1 MAMHIGNTGQDEP
14 DVMIEMNATPLIDVM
29 MVLLIM
35 LIITIPAQLHSVN
48 LDMPAASKAPP
59 KTDPVVVRVEV
70 SAGNVVSWNGKPLAD
85 RTELEARL
93 RGRGA
98 AAAARNPHPLA
109 RQGALRHR
117 GRGAGRCPAPWT
129 DQTRNSGLGAVR
141 RLSCF
146 RPQAQS
152 PAKTRCCGSAPPRA
166 KGSAAGAASRHSG
179 QAAHPKAPC

>member
-1 MAMHIGNTGQDEP
+1 MAMHNGNTGQDEP

-93 RGRGA
+93 QEA
-98 AAAARNPHPLA
+98 AALQPQPEIHIRSHARA
-109 RQGALRHR
+109 RYATV
-117 GRGAGRCPAPWT
+117 AGV
-129 DQTRNSGLGAVR
+129 L
-141 RLSCF
+141 
-146 RPQAQS
+146 
-152 PAKTRCCGSAPPRA
+152 
-166 KGSAAGAASRHSG
+166 AGAQRHGLTKLGILGSEQFG
-179 QAAHPKAPC
+179 D